1 VSEAAIHDAIA
12 RARAGARGTA
22 DPAKAPGS
30 DAATPPAPDEATVRA
45 ALADV
50 PDPEIPVLSVV
61 DLGIVDRVEIRDE
74 DIRVTLMPTFVGC
87 PALDVI
93 RADVERRL
101 GTFGRPV
108 EVRFDYRIPWSS
120 DRITPEGRAKLRA
133 AGFAPPMAVRP
144 DEPVLVQL
152 GTPVT
157 CPNCGSRRTVL
168 ENAFGPTLCRAIYHC
183 TGCRQP
189 FESFKPV

>member
-12 RARAGARGTA
+12 RARAGTRGAA
-22 DPAKAPGS
+22 DPTSAPES
-30 DAATPPAPDEATVRA
+30 DPAGPAPDEAAIRA
-45 ALADV
+45 ALEDV
-50 PDPEIPVLSVV
+50 PDPEIPVVSVV
-61 DLGIVDRVEIRDE
+61 DLGIVDRVEILDE
-74 DIRVTLMPTFVGC
+74 GIRVTLLPTFVGC

-93 RADVERRL
+93 RANVDRRL
-101 GTFGRPV
+101 RAFGRPV
-108 EVRFDYRIPWSS
+108 DVAFDYRIPWSS

-133 AGFAPPMAVRP
+133 AGFAPPMTVRP
-144 DEPVLVQL
+144 DEPLLVQL